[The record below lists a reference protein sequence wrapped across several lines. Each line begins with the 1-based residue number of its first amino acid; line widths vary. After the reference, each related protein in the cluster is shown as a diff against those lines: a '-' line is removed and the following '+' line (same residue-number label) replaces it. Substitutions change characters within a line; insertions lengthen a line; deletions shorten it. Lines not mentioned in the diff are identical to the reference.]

1 MSVAGYIGDNPQDLR
16 MPCERTDDLGT
27 NYEGA
32 VLSGEASPEER
43 RLAESRV
50 AMRRGGEF
58 YSSVED
64 YDPVLRSHCR
74 L

>member
-1 MSVAGYIGDNPQDLR
+1 
-16 MPCERTDDLGT
+16 MPCEGTDDLGT
-27 NYEGA
+27 TYEGG
-32 VLSGEASPEER
+32 VLTGETSPEAR
-43 RLAESRV
+43 RLAEGRV